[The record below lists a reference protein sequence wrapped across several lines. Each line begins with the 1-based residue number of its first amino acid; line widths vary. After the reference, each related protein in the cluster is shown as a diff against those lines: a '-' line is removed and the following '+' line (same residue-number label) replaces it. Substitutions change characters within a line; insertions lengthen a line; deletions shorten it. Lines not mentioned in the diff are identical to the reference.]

1 VSRITDKGNVS
12 ICLSNLKIESRIV
25 TQFARV
31 ILYAHPQLGRVLTL
45 NGEVQH
51 VEAWAPL
58 YHEPLVHIPAAFV
71 AAPRSAL
78 LLGGASFFAAAELL
92 KYSSIERVLMLD
104 RDAELVRLMTHSYEH
119 AAEARAD
126 SRLEI
131 RFEDIFEAIPRLR
144 ERFDLVINDAV
155 DLLAENC
162 TNGFSLLGNA
172 LATDGICADVVYRHI
187 FERDYANTTLRLL
200 LHTVGSVM
208 ALIFVPEYPGVL
220 HLLTVW
226 GANPRLRQDLKMPAN
241 LEQLKWTEHPG
252 KNPCEYF
259 DPRFLGY
266 YLHLPGYLRRVIGD
280 ARGMHA

>member
-1 VSRITDKGNVS
+1 VSRVTERGDVS
-12 ICLSNLKIESRIV
+12 ICLSNLRIESKVV

-31 ILYAHPQLGRVLTL
+31 IFYAHPQLGRVLTL

-51 VEAWAPL
+51 VEAWSPL

-71 AAPRSAL
+71 ATPRSAL

-104 RDAELVRLMTHSYEH
+104 RDAELVRLMTNSYEH
-119 AAEARAD
+119 AAKARSD

-155 DLLAENC
+155 DLLAESG

-172 LATDGICADVVYRHI
+172 LATDGICADVIYRHI

-200 LHTVGSVM
+200 LNAVRSAM

-226 GANPRLRQDLKMPAN
+226 GTNPSLRQDLKMPVN
-241 LEQLKWTEHPG
+241 LEQLKWTEHPWE
-252 KNPCEYF
+252 NPCEYF

-266 YLHLPGYLRRVIGD
+266 YLHLPGYLGRVIGN
-280 ARGMHA
+280 AKEMRA